1 MLILSFLSDGELCGW
16 NPLVEGRHIG
26 EERATQ
32 TIWRRFA
39 LGRVLFAERKNM
51 LEGEGGGGGWEK
63 LAL

>member
-1 MLILSFLSDGELCGW
+1 M
-16 NPLVEGRHIG
+16 EGRHIG

-51 LEGEGGGGGWEK
+51 LEGEGGGGVGKSWRSN
-63 LAL
+63 